1 MLPLTLADFNE
12 AAARIADKV
21 HRTPVQR
28 ATLLGREIGAQL
40 HIKCESFQK
49 TGSFKARGALNKLLQ
64 LDRSARE
71 RGVIT
76 VSAGNHAQA
85 LAWAASVTQ
94 IPSTV
99 IMPAKA
105 AKIKTEA
112 TAAYG
117 AEVILHGTVH
127 DLFDKAR
134 ELERERNLT
143 FIHPFD
149 DPQIIAGAGSAG
161 LEILEQCPGVTT
173 IVAPIGGGGHIAG
186 VAGAAK
192 MQSSRVRVF
201 GVEPEG
207 ASTMRQSLDAGH
219 AVHADS
225 VDTIADGL
233 APPMAG
239 ELNYEFVKACVEDV
253 VLVTDEEI
261 VRAMAL
267 LFSRTKLVA
276 EPAGAAAL
284 AALLA
289 GRVPLGPTDVVVAVL
304 SGGNISPRRF
314 AELVGETASTT

>member
-1 MLPLTLADFNE
+1 MLPLTLKDFTT
-12 AAARIADKV
+12 ARARIAGKV
-21 HRTPVQR
+21 HHTPLEHS
-28 ATLLGREIGAQL
+28 TLLGKQIGADL
-40 HIKCESFQK
+40 YLKCENLQK
-49 TGSFKARGALNKLLQ
+49 TGSFKARGALNKLMQ
-64 LDRSARE
+64 LDASSGA

-85 LAWAASVTQ
+85 LAWAAAETG
-94 IPSTV
+94 IPSSV
-99 IMPAKA
+99 VMPESASR
-105 AKIKTEA
+105 IKVDATE
-112 TAAYG
+112 AYG

-134 ELERERNLT
+134 ELERERGLT

-161 LEILEQCPGVTT
+161 LEILEQCSRVTT

-192 MQSSRVRVF
+192 AQNPRVRIF

-219 AVHADS
+219 AVHAAS
-225 VDTIADGL
+225 VQTIADGL

-239 ELNYEFVKACVEDV
+239 ELNYEFVKECVEDV
-253 VLVTDEEI
+253 VLVTDDEI
-261 VRAMAL
+261 VDAMGL
-267 LFSRTKLVA
+267 LLSRTKLLA
-276 EPAGAAAL
+276 EPAGAAAT

-289 GRVPLGPTDVVVAVL
+289 GRIPLTPGEVVVTVV
-304 SGGNISPRRF
+304 SGGNIALDAITDLL
-314 AELVGETASTT
+314 AEPA